1 MVVFSGGGGFNMI
14 QKPYDVIIV
23 GAGMAGLTSA
33 AYLSK
38 EGYSVLLLEKD
49 KSCGGL
55 LGGFNF
61 KGHIVDKGAR
71 GIIDSGIIFPMMR
84 QLEIE
89 LEFLDN
95 PVKMIVGN
103 QSIDLKDA
111 SSIDEYAQMLTN
123 VYPKNKADVEKI
135 LVDIKKIMGYMD
147 VLYGIEN
154 PLFLPKPYDMKYL
167 GKTLLPW
174 MFKFIVNIRKAMRLL
189 EPINDHLRKITN
201 NEALVQI
208 ISQHFFEQTPTF
220 FALSYFSLYL
230 EYNYP
235 RGSTQ
240 ALVDKMVEVINE
252 NSGEILN
259 EQEVMTINPTKKSL
273 TTQQGL
279 EASYKQLVWAA
290 DSKLLYKVLDFDAIE
305 SKVLL
310 EAVQAKETLFKDKKG
325 ADSILT
331 LYIFVNKPVDHFA
344 SIIGPHCFYTKE
356 SEGLSV
362 VSIDEIREGFTFTS
376 DKNKLFEWV
385 ERFIIYNTLEISI
398 PALRDESLSPKGE
411 TSLIVSTLFDY
422 SLVKHIADLGYYDS
436 FKDFVKHIIINHLSN
451 GLVPNLGGS
460 IIDTLMA
467 TPITIEART
476 NNTDGSATGWSFANK
491 PFPTE
496 YQFLKVSKSVLT
508 PIDSIKQAGQWTFNP
523 AGVPVAAL
531 TGKLAAD
538 AVSKDLKKLK

>member
-1 MVVFSGGGGFNMI
+1 MI
-14 QKPYDVIIV
+14 KNSYDVIVV

-38 EGYSVLLLEKD
+38 EGHTVLLLEKD
-49 KSCGGL
+49 KSSGGL
-55 LGGFNF
+55 LGSFNF
-61 KGHIVDKGAR
+61 KGHILDKGAR

-84 QLEIE
+84 QLEID

-95 PVKMIVGN
+95 PIKMIVGN

-111 SSIDEYAQMLTN
+111 SSIDEYAQMLKN
-123 VYPKNKADVEKI
+123 IYPKNESDIEQI

-154 PLFLPKPYDMKYL
+154 PLFLPKPYDIKYL

-174 MFKFIVNIRKAMRLL
+174 MFKFLININKTKKLL

-235 RGSTQ
+235 KGSTQ
-240 ALVDKMVEVINE
+240 ALVDKIIEVINK
-252 NSGEILN
+252 NNGDILN
-259 EQEVMTINPTKKSL
+259 QQEVNAINPTKKIL

-279 EASYKQLVWAA
+279 EVSYKQVIWAA

-305 SKVLL
+305 SKAVLQ
-310 EAVQAKETLFKDKKG
+310 AVQAKEALFKDKKG

-331 LYIFVNKPVDHFA
+331 LYILVKKPVEEFA
-344 SIIGPHCFYTKE
+344 SNVGPHCFYSKE

-362 VSIDEIREGFTFTS
+362 VSIDEIKEGSTFTS
-376 DKNKLFEWV
+376 DKKDLFEWV

-422 SLVKHIADLGYYDS
+422 SLMKHIAELGYYDQ
-436 FKDFVKHIIINHLSN
+436 FKDFVKYVIINHLSN
-451 GLVPNLGGS
+451 DFIPNLHKNV
-460 IIDTLMA
+460 IDTLIA
-467 TPITIEART
+467 TPLTIESRT

-491 PFPTE
+491 PFPAE
-496 YQFLKVSKSVLT
+496 YQFLKVSKAVLT

-538 AVSKDLKKLK
+538 AVSKDLKKLKR